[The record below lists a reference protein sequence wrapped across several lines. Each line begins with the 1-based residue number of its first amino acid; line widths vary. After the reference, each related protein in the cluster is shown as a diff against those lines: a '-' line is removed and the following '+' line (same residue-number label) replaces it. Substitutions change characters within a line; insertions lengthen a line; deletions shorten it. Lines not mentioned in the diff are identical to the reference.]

1 MNPETLLAMKEA
13 TEKASPGPWVNPYD
27 RNEVYQTLPDGEPH
41 FESGWGYH
49 YTEVRKI
56 CRTKEFR
63 DGDFLV
69 ACNPTNVS
77 ALIAE
82 VERQAGEIERL
93 REDLRI
99 LTKGRFIQS

>member
-1 MNPETLLAMKEA
+1 MNPETLKAMKEELRLA
-13 TEKASPGPWVNPYD
+13 EWSKIGRLSIDV
-27 RNEVYQTLPDGEPH
+27 
-41 FESGWGYH
+41 ES
-49 YTEVRKI
+49 
-56 CRTKEFR
+56 F
-63 DGDFLV
+63 
-69 ACNPTNVS
+69 A